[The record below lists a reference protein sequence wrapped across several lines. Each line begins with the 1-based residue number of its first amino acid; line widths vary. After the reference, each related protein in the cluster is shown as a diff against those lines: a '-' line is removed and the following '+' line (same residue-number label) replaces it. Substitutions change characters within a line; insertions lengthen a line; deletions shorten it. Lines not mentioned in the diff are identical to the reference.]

1 MSFDPN
7 SLLLATGVV
16 GACLS
21 LTLLGA
27 WFTARNDR
35 FLLTWSIGILFLV
48 GYAFAYGAYVNTANL
63 LLGMLGSGLC
73 FIGFSLLLG
82 AAVQFRGGSRS
93 GPTIVIAG
101 TISLLTVLPPFAL
114 GYDGLGI
121 IVANLAAATL
131 LFLTAIEYW
140 KGRAEAPLPVVALA
154 IFYALPG
161 CASLLGAAV
170 AIADGRLVVGHAP
183 DNWAEDFSLIVSVGS
198 LAMIG
203 TLSLLL
209 NQSRLAR
216 RLQHETMTDPL
227 TGLSNRR
234 ALFALHGRK
243 PLAPDTA
250 VVIFDL
256 DHFKL
261 VNDRFGHAVGDRVLE
276 RFAAT
281 LRRFARPSDMTV
293 RLGGEEFVLILP
305 RVSVETAR
313 QIAEDVRTAFAAD
326 ATVDARGECQC
337 TVSAGLAVTRDHGQS
352 LDDALRSADEALY
365 SAKQNGRNRVAST
378 ALKLA
383 S

>member
-1 MSFDPN
+1 MTFDPN

-21 LTLLGA
+21 LTLFGA
-27 WFTARNDR
+27 WFTARSDR
-35 FLLTWSIGILFLV
+35 FLLTWSIGLLFLV
-48 GYAFAYGAYVNTANL
+48 GYALAYGAYVETANL
-63 LLGMLGSGLC
+63 LLGMLGAGLC

-82 AAVQFRGGSRS
+82 AAVQFRGGTRS
-93 GPTIVIAG
+93 GPTIAVAG
-101 TISLLTVLPPFAL
+101 TVSLLTVLPPFAL

-121 IVANLAAATL
+121 IASNLAAATL

-140 KGRAEAPLPVVALA
+140 KSRAEAPLSVIALA
-154 IFYALPG
+154 VFYALPG

-170 AIADGRLVVGHAP
+170 AIADGKLVVGHAP
-183 DNWAEDFSLIVSVGS
+183 DNWAEDLSLIVSVGS

-203 TLSLLL
+203 TLSLVL
-209 NQSRLAR
+209 NQSRLAGRLR
-216 RLQHETMTDPL
+216 RETLTDPL

-243 PLAPDTA
+243 ALAPDTA

-256 DHFKL
+256 DHFKS

-281 LRRFARPSDMTV
+281 LQRFARPSDTTV

-305 RVSVETAR
+305 EISVEMAR
-313 QIAEDVRTAFAAD
+313 LVAEDVRAAFGAVAI
-326 ATVDARGECQC
+326 VDANGEHHC
-337 TVSAGLAVTRDHGQS
+337 TVSAGLAVTGDHEQS
-352 LDDALRSADEALY
+352 LDAVLHSADEALY
-365 SAKQNGRNRVAST
+365 TAKKSGRNRVALT